1 MDAFSQALPNP
12 LLSRRIWEDE
22 NNLRRT
28 FADAGVASIKSTHSL
43 RDILVRNGGARLG
56 DRFIGMTRPDWTE
69 N

>member
-1 MDAFSQALPNP
+1 M
-12 LLSRRIWEDE
+12 
-22 NNLRRT
+22 
-28 FADAGVASIKSTHSL
+28 VKSTHSL